1 MKRSSRKEFA
11 TVNYMIYVQ
20 FSLLVA
26 KNPELADDLLRYGF
40 DVLYEKLTWLDRS
53 IALQIVTSLRVPY
66 AEKILD
72 KIACDFLYQD
82 YDDIMKSNIDLVNL
96 IQLMHNYD
104 ESKYQRIDLWNKF
117 EMILANI
124 YT

>member
-1 MKRSSRKEFA
+1 
-11 TVNYMIYVQ
+11 MIYVQ